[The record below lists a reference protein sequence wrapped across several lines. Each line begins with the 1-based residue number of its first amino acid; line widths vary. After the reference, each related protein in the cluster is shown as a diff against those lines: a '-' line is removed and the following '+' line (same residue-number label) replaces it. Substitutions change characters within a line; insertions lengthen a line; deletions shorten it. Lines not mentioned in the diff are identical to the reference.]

1 MRLQPVDSLLLTRTS
16 LIEYFLFGVRLVHG
30 VTCILPGLVI
40 LIIWQQNSTATHDSY
55 YAVQLFFAIVGVLIF
70 QAFGVYSETLFSN
83 ALRFRIICFH
93 GPRPFASCC
102 SCTKP
107 CRCSITSPTMN

>member
-83 ALRFRIICFH
+83 ALRFRIMLFSWSSAFCPVVH
-93 GPRPFASCC
+93 AP
-102 SCTKP
+102 
-107 CRCSITSPTMN
+107 SPVAVRLHHQQ